1 MPGDLVLD
9 PLAGTGTTVVVA
21 KQLERKYIGV
31 EIDPENVK
39 IINNRLRSLRP
50 SDSISRYYDYYR
62 FTANL
67 REIWSL
73 KKVVTEQKELA

>member
-21 KQLERKYIGV
+21 NQLERNSIGI

-39 IINNRLRSLRP
+39 IINSRLRSLRP
-50 SDSISRYYDYYR
+50 SDSISQHYDYYR
-62 FTANL
+62 FTTNL
-67 REIWSL
+67 KEIWPL
-73 KKVVTEQKELA
+73 KRVVSEQRELL